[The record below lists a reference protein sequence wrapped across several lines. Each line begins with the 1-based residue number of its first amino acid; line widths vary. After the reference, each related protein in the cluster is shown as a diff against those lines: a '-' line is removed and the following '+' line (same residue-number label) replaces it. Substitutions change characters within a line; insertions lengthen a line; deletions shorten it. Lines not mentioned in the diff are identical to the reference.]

1 MGGVT
6 VVLSLGS
13 ASSQP
18 IGCRELAARITAL
31 GEGSQT
37 YSNHYGGGAQK
48 QRADLDRTIRNARAL
63 GCDRS
68 RFFLFDAPPPQC
80 PGLNAQIRQMQ
91 ANLAQYQGGGDSSG
105 NAAARQQLT
114 ARYNAYCRGQVQ
126 AAGQPRERGFFET
139 LFGIF
144 GPNSNPFSFGQQ
156 PRIEEVL
163 PMPGED
169 LTPRGGSQAVCV
181 RDCDGGFFPLDL
193 SVRQSDPDQLTGL
206 CQALCPNTAVTLDGD
221 TPYSDLPN
229 ALKFEKSF
237 DPACTCKPAG
247 QSWAEALA
255 GAEQMLGRERKSDI
269 VVTPEKSAELA
280 KPKFEKAAPPR
291 PGTQPSA
298 AKEDQAGKNSA
309 NAEGQAGTQVVT
321 GPDGVKRR
329 DRIIVPPL
337 ALCRPRAKVRQV
349 RIRCRGRSR
358 PAARD
363 EPAPPPCVRWQ
374 TSAPWS

>member
-1 MGGVT
+1 MGGMT
-6 VVLSLGS
+6 LVLAMGP

-18 IGCRELAARITAL
+18 NGCGELAARIAAL

-37 YSNHYGGGAQK
+37 YSNHYRGAAQK
-48 QRADLDRTIRNARAL
+48 QREDLDRAIRSARAL

-68 RFFLFDAPPPQC
+68 QFFLFDAPPPQC

-91 ANLAQYQGGGDSSG
+91 ASLARYQGSGDAAG

-139 LFGIF
+139 LFGMF
-144 GPNSNPFSFGQQ
+144 GSNPNPFSFGQQ
-156 PRIEEVL
+156 PQIEQVL
-163 PMPGED
+163 PLPGED

-193 SVRQSDPDQLTGL
+193 SAWQSDPDQLTGL
-206 CQALCPNTAVTLDGD
+206 CQALCPNTAVSVYTRSPNQDIDTAVSLNGE

-229 ALKFEKSF
+229 ALKFESTF

-255 GAEQMLGRERKSDI
+255 GAEQMLGRVRKSDI
-269 VVTPEKSAELA
+269 MVTPEKSAELA
-280 KPKFEKAAPPR
+280 KPKFEKAAPPMT
-291 PGTQPSA
+291 GTQPSA
-298 AKEDQAGKNSA
+298 AKEDHAGKNSA
-309 NAEGQAGTQVVT
+309 NADGQAGTQEVT

-329 DRIIVPPL
+329 VRIIVPPL
-337 ALCRPRAKVRQV
+337 
-349 RIRCRGRSR
+349 
-358 PAARD
+358 
-363 EPAPPPCVRWQ
+363 
-374 TSAPWS
+374 

>member
-1 MGGVT
+1 MGAVT
-6 VVLSLGS
+6 LVVSLGP

-18 IGCRELAARITAL
+18 IDCGELAARIAAL

-37 YSNHYGGGAQK
+37 YANHYGGAAQK
-48 QRADLDRTIRNARAL
+48 QRADLDRTIRSARAL

-68 RFFLFDAPPPQC
+68 QFFLFGAPAPQC

-91 ANLAQYQGGGDSSG
+91 ANLAQYQGGTG
-105 NAAARQQLT
+105 NAAARLQLT

-126 AAGQPRERGFFET
+126 AVGQPRERGFFET
-139 LFGIF
+139 LFGMF
-144 GPNSNPFSFGQQ
+144 GANPSPFAFGQQ
-156 PRIEEVL
+156 PRFEEVL
-163 PMPGED
+163 PPPGED

-181 RDCDGGFFPLDL
+181 RDCDGGFFPLDS
-193 SVRQSDPDQLTGL
+193 SVRQNAPDQLIGL
-206 CQALCPNTAVTLDGD
+206 CQALCPNTAVSVYTRSPNQGINTAVSLDGD

-229 ALKFEKSF
+229 ALRFEKSF

-291 PGTQPSA
+291 PDKQPAA
-298 AKEDQAGKNSA
+298 AKEEQAGKNSA
-309 NAEGQAGTQVVT
+309 NAEGQAGTQEVT

-329 DRIIVPPL
+329 VRIIVPPL
-337 ALCRPRAKVRQV
+337 
-349 RIRCRGRSR
+349 
-358 PAARD
+358 
-363 EPAPPPCVRWQ
+363 
-374 TSAPWS
+374 